1 MADQNLKIR
10 IQAIDTTQRIFKAV
24 ASRLNS
30 LRKTVF
36 SFRTALVS
44 LAGAGGFGF
53 LIKSSLDSIDKISK
67 LSRTLG
73 ISVRD
78 LRKLEY
84 AADLSGLSV
93 DTVARAVRNLNRVMV
108 DFQGGTGD
116 AKDAFD
122 QLGITSDDL
131 NAVMGDQFKV
141 LELLADRFQNVEN
154 SAVRSSIAQDLFGGR
169 ASEMLLVLEEG
180 AEGLA
185 QISDEA
191 ERFGLLLSAKAA
203 KGVEDANDSFT
214 RLFTLLKGFRDQ
226 VTAALAPALEN
237 VVNAMRKG
245 IEEILDQQGGVQKF
259 ARDVAISIVNAV
271 ETLANSL
278 VSILRLVVGAINA
291 VIRAINFLNER
302 LGYTTGFTKFNQQLE
317 DNRVVAE
324 KLFALYRDTPFE
336 DTVKEFKDLA
346 SAQEFNVDKAIALR
360 DALRDQQQ
368 QLKNQGIKSFGTA
381 PLGMLANRL
390 DVVIDGYNTLGNE
403 FSQIS
408 TSALDASFSF
418 DAARASIDAMYKE
431 SLNATEGMDGLGA
444 SINNANDDGYV
455 FGTGLKELA
464 KNARNFSKNME
475 DVVIR
480 GIQSFEDAL
489 LGAVTGTMKLK
500 DAFKQMAASIISDII
515 RMTIRMQI
523 SAPIAQ
529 FLAGAFPFGSTST
542 TASTGYGHPAG
553 ADFRA
558 MGGSVASGRP
568 YMVGERGAELFIP
581 GGSGTIIPNNQIS
594 GGGGAV
600 VHQTINVSTGVSQT
614 VRAEIMQLMP
624 QIAEGTKAAVL
635 DARRR
640 GGTFASAFS

>member
-36 SFRTALVS
+36 SFRTALIS

-53 LIKSSLDSIDKISK
+53 LIKSSMDSIDKISK

-73 ISVRD
+73 ISVAD

-122 QLGITSDDL
+122 ALGITSDDL

-141 LELLADRFQNVEN
+141 LELLADRFDNVEN

-180 AEGLA
+180 ADGIA
-185 QISDEA
+185 RISNEA
-191 ERFGLLLSAKAA
+191 ERFGLVMSAEAA

-214 RLFTLLKGFRDQ
+214 RLFALFKGLRDS
-226 VTAALAPALEN
+226 VVSFLAPAIKAAVEKAQEFIEGLMAKEN
-237 VVNAMRKG
+237 GVKNFAK
-245 IEEILDQQGGVQKF
+245 EISL
-259 ARDVAISIVNAV
+259 SIVNAIQTFAETMAFLINIILGAV
-271 ETLANSL
+271 NAIITAMNFLTEEILKTTISEEKFAHKTTLAAVASNKLIDKIHKLRPEAQDL
-278 VSILRLVVGAINA
+278 VHEFDELA
-291 VIRAINFLNER
+291 RA
-302 LGYTTGFTKFNQQLE
+302 GFNDAK
-317 DNRVVAE
+317 
-324 KLFALYRDTPFE
+324 
-336 DTVKEFKDLA
+336 
-346 SAQEFNVDKAIALR
+346 ALR
-360 DALRDQQQ
+360 DLSERASDLMKVMDDS
-368 QLKNQGIKSFGTA
+368 LFTLNDSEKA
-381 PLGMLANRL
+381 MA
-390 DVVIDGYNTLGNE
+390 DVAHHSREMAD
-403 FSQIS
+403 
-408 TSALDASFSF
+408 ALDATSASMKKLPYLPRDFEVQFSF
-418 DAARASIDAMYKE
+418 LKHQIEEAAKAGENLDDVMETGTDTSSDFG
-431 SLNATEGMDGLGA
+431 EGLRQ
-444 SINNANDDGYV
+444 
-455 FGTGLKELA
+455 LA
-464 KNARNFSKNME
+464 QDARNFNKNME

-489 LGAVTGTMKLK
+489 LSAVTGTMKLK

-523 SAPIAQ
+523 SAPIAE
-529 FLAGAFPFGSTST
+529 FLAGAMPFGSTGGTSK
-542 TASTGYGHPAG
+542 TGKK
-553 ADFRA
+553 A
-558 MGGSVASGRP
+558 MGGSVAAGQP

-581 GGSGTIIPNNQIS
+581 GGSGTIIPSNQL
-594 GGGGAV
+594 GGGGTV

>member
-10 IQAIDTTQRIFKAV
+10 IQAIDTTQKIFRAV
-24 ASRLNS
+24 ARRLNS

-93 DTVARAVRNLNRVMV
+93 DTVSRAVRNLNRVMV

-122 QLGITSDDL
+122 ALGITSDDL

-141 LELLADRFQNVEN
+141 LELLADRFERVEN

-180 AEGLA
+180 ADGLA

-191 ERFGLLLSAKAA
+191 ERFGLLLSATAA

-214 RLFTLLKGFRDQ
+214 RLFALLKGFRDQ

-245 IEEILDQQGGVQKF
+245 IEEILDQQGGVQRF

-278 VSILRLVVGAINA
+278 VGILRLVVGAVNA

-302 LGYTTGFTKFNQQLE
+302 LGYTTGFTKFNRQLE
-317 DNRVVAE
+317 DNRVHAE

-346 SAQEFNVDKAIALR
+346 NAQEFNVDKAIALK

-381 PLGMLANRL
+381 PLGMLARRL
-390 DVVIDGYNTLGNE
+390 EVVIDSYNTLGNE

-418 DAARASIDAMYKE
+418 DAARAAIDDMYNE
-431 SLNATEGMDGLGA
+431 SLKATEGMDGLGA
-444 SINNANDDGYV
+444 SINNASDDGYV

-480 GIQSFEDAL
+480 GIESFEDAL

-529 FLAGAFPFGSTST
+529 YLAGAFPFGGTSTS
-542 TASTGYGHPAG
+542 SVFGTGAHPG
-553 ADFRA
+553 EKRA
-558 MGGSVASGRP
+558 MGGSVSAGQP
-568 YMVGERGAELFIP
+568 YMVGERGAEMFIP
-581 GGSGTIIPNNQIS
+581 GGSGTIIPSNQL
-594 GGGGAV
+594 GGGGTV
-600 VHQTINVSTGVSQT
+600 VNQTINVSTGVSQT

-640 GGTFASAFS
+640 GGTFAGAFGG

>member
-53 LIKSSLDSIDKISK
+53 LIKSSMDSIDKISK

-73 ISVRD
+73 ISVAD

-122 QLGITSDDL
+122 ALGITSDDL

-141 LELLADRFQNVEN
+141 LELLADRFDNVEN

-191 ERFGLLLSAKAA
+191 ERFGLLLSASAA

-214 RLFTLLKGFRDQ
+214 RLFALFKGLRDT
-226 VTAALAPALEN
+226 VVSFLAPAIQMAVESAQKYIEQLIKSYDG
-237 VVNAMRKG
+237 AGG
-245 IEEILDQQGGVQKF
+245 IKAF
-259 ARDVAISIVNAV
+259 ARDIS
-271 ETLANSL
+271 LSL
-278 VSILRLVVGAINA
+278 VSAIQTFAETMAFIINLLVGAINA
-291 VIRAINFLNER
+291 LINVINFVTEALLRTTMSTER
-302 LGYTTGFTKFNQQLE
+302 YAKVTK
-317 DNRVVAE
+317 D
-324 KLFALYRDTPFE
+324 ALYYVE
-336 DTVKEFKDLA
+336 
-346 SAQEFNVDKAIALR
+346 SLR
-360 DALRDQQQ
+360 DVFGDIHPRV
-368 QLKNQGIKSFGTA
+368 QGLITRFEE
-381 PLGMLANRL
+381 LAKAEQL
-390 DVVIDGYNTLGNE
+390 DVQAMRELGKEAQYLYDNFDVLGDAGFE
-403 FSQIS
+403 TSNALS
-408 TSALDASFSF
+408 TM
-418 DAARASIDAMYKE
+418 SIQAE
-431 SLNATEGMDGLGA
+431 NLTNGFELLGT
-444 SINNANDDGYV
+444 SINNIGYLPDDFEIPFTHVRNAINGAYEAGQDLNDVMETGTDNSYE
-455 FGTGLKELA
+455 FGKGLRQLA
-464 KNARNFSKNME
+464 QDARNFGKNME

-489 LGAVTGTMKLK
+489 LSAVTGTMKLK

-523 SAPIAQ
+523 SAPIAE
-529 FLAGAFPFGSTST
+529 FLAGAMPFGSTGGTSK
-542 TASTGYGHPAG
+542 TGAK
-553 ADFRA
+553 A
-558 MGGSVASGRP
+558 MGGSVAAGQP

-581 GGSGTIIPNNQIS
+581 GGSGTIIPSNQL
-594 GGGGAV
+594 GGGGV
-600 VHQTINVSTGVSQT
+600 VVNQTVNLSTGVSQT
-614 VRAEIMQLMP
+614 VRAEVMNMLP
-624 QIAEGTKAAVL
+624 QIAEAAKGAVI
-635 DARRR
+635 DAKRR
-640 GGTFASAFS
+640 GGRFGTAFGV

>member
-10 IQAIDTTQRIFKAV
+10 IQAIDTTQKIFRAV
-24 ASRLNS
+24 AGRLNS

-44 LAGAGGFGF
+44 LAGAGGFG
-53 LIKSSLDSIDKISK
+53 LIIKSSLDSIDKISK

-93 DTVARAVRNLNRVMV
+93 DTVSRAVRNLNRVMV

-122 QLGITSDDL
+122 ALGITSDDL

-141 LELLADRFQNVEN
+141 LELLADRFERVEN
-154 SAVRSSIAQDLFGGR
+154 SAVKSSIAQDLFGGR

-180 AEGLA
+180 ADGLA
-185 QISDEA
+185 EISDEA
-191 ERFGLLLSAKAA
+191 ERFGLLLSARAA

-214 RLFTLLKGFRDQ
+214 RLFALLKGLRDQ
-226 VTAALAPALEN
+226 VVASLAPALERA
-237 VVNAMRKG
+237 VDAMRNG
-245 IEEILDQQGGVQKF
+245 LQEIVDQKGGVQTF

-271 ETLANSL
+271 ETLGNSL
-278 VSILRLVVGAINA
+278 ITILRLVVGAVNA

-302 LGYTTGFTKFNQQLE
+302 LGYTTGFTKFNRQLE
-317 DNRVVAE
+317 DNRVHAE

-346 SAQEFNVDKAIALR
+346 NAQEFNVDKAIALK

-381 PLGMLANRL
+381 PLGMLAKRL
-390 DVVIDGYNTLGNE
+390 EVVIDSYNTLGNE
-403 FSQIS
+403 FNQIS
-408 TSALDASFSF
+408 TGALDASFSF
-418 DAARASIDAMYKE
+418 DVARAEIERMYKE
-431 SLNATEGMDGLGA
+431 SLKATEGMNGFGA
-444 SINNANDDGYV
+444 SIANVKDESYV

-464 KNARNFSKNME
+464 KNARNFGKNME

-489 LGAVTGTMKLK
+489 VGAVTGTMKLK

-529 FLAGAFPFGSTST
+529 YLAGAFPFGGTSTSS
-542 TASTGYGHPAG
+542 AFGTGSHPG
-553 ADFRA
+553 EKRA
-558 MGGSVASGRP
+558 MGGSVSAGKP

-581 GGSGTIIPNNQIS
+581 GGSGTIIPSNQV
-594 GGGGAV
+594 GGGGGV
-600 VHQTINVSTGVSQT
+600 VVNQTVNLSTGVSQT
-614 VRAEIMQLMP
+614 VRAEVMNMLP
-624 QIAEGTKAAVL
+624 QIADAAKGAVI
-635 DARRR
+635 DAKRR
-640 GGTFASAFS
+640 GGRFGTAFGV

>member
-10 IQAIDTTQRIFKAV
+10 IQAIDTTQKIFRAV
-24 ASRLNS
+24 ARRLNS

-36 SFRTALVS
+36 SFRTALIS
-44 LAGAGGFGF
+44 LAGAGGFG
-53 LIKSSLDSIDKISK
+53 LIIKSSLDSIDKISK

-93 DTVARAVRNLNRVMV
+93 DTVSRAVRNLNRVMV

-122 QLGITSDDL
+122 ALGITSDDL

-141 LELLADRFQNVEN
+141 LELLADRFERVEN

-180 AEGLA
+180 ADGLA

-191 ERFGLLLSAKAA
+191 ERFGLLLSATAA

-214 RLFTLLKGFRDQ
+214 RLFALLKGFRDQ

-245 IEEILDQQGGVQKF
+245 IEEILDQQGGVQRF

-278 VSILRLVVGAINA
+278 VAILRVVVVAINA
-291 VIRAINFLNER
+291 VIKAINFINER
-302 LGYTTGFTKFNQQLE
+302 LGNATGFERFNRQLE
-317 DNRVVAE
+317 DNKIVVSELLDMYGGTQIE
-324 KLFALYRDTPFE
+324 KFLRDFE
-336 DTVKEFKDLA
+336 RL
-346 SAQEFNVDKAIALR
+346 SNAQEFSLEKTIALR
-360 DALRDQQQ
+360 DALKEQIKVLRSQGAAEFALQP
-368 QLKNQGIKSFGTA
+368 LKLLADRLDIVANSFQTLDGHFGT
-381 PLGMLANRL
+381 
-390 DVVIDGYNTLGNE
+390 
-403 FSQIS
+403 IS

-418 DAARASIDAMYKE
+418 DAARASIDAMYEDALK
-431 SLNATEGMDGLGA
+431 ATEGMDGFGA
-444 SINNANDDGYV
+444 SIKNASDDGYV

-529 FLAGAFPFGSTST
+529 FLAGAFPFGGTSTS
-542 TASTGYGHPAG
+542 SVFGTGAHPG
-553 ADFRA
+553 EKRA
-558 MGGSVASGRP
+558 MGGSVSAGKP
-568 YMVGERGAELFIP
+568 YMVGESGAEMFIP
-581 GGSGTIIPNNQIS
+581 GGSGTIIPSNQL
-594 GGGGAV
+594 GGGGTV
-600 VHQTINVSTGVSQT
+600 VNQTINLSTGVSQT
-614 VRAEIMQLMP
+614 VRAEVMNMLP
-624 QIAEGTKAAVL
+624 QIADAAKGAVI
-635 DARRR
+635 DAKRR
-640 GGTFASAFS
+640 GGRFGTAFGV

>member
-53 LIKSSLDSIDKISK
+53 LIKSSMDSIDKISK

-73 ISVRD
+73 ISVAD

-122 QLGITSDDL
+122 ELGITSDDL
-131 NAVMGDQFKV
+131 NAVIGDQFKV
-141 LELLADRFQNVEN
+141 LELLADRFERVEN

-191 ERFGLLLSAKAA
+191 ERFGLLLSASAA

-214 RLFTLLKGFRDQ
+214 RLFALFKGLRDT
-226 VTAALAPALEN
+226 VVSFLAPAIQMAVES
-237 VVNAMRKG
+237 AQKY
-245 IEEILDQQGGVQKF
+245 IEELIKSYDGAGGIKAF
-259 ARDVAISIVNAV
+259 ARDISLALVNAIQTFG
-271 ETLANSL
+271 ETMAFIINLL
-278 VSILRLVVGAINA
+278 VGAINTL
-291 VIRAINFLNER
+291 INAINFITESI
-302 LGYTTGFTKFNQQLE
+302 LGTTMSQETFNDTISMSRKQISGLRDDIKQIDPSLKNLMTRFDELTSAEEYNINVGRQLQRDLRDTIE
-317 DNRVVAE
+317 
-324 KLFALYRDTPFE
+324 LYRDVSGVTTENKLAITSLFNRVEELNNAYQLLGTSLKTVPYLPDDFE
-336 DTVKEFKDLA
+336 IQFTH
-346 SAQEFNVDKAIALR
+346 IR
-360 DALRDQQQ
+360 DAIKGAYEAGQDLNDVMETGTDNSYEFGKGLR
-368 QLKNQGIKSFGTA
+368 QLAQ
-381 PLGMLANRL
+381 
-390 DVVIDGYNTLGNE
+390 D
-403 FSQIS
+403 
-408 TSALDASFSF
+408 
-418 DAARASIDAMYKE
+418 
-431 SLNATEGMDGLGA
+431 
-444 SINNANDDGYV
+444 
-455 FGTGLKELA
+455 
-464 KNARNFSKNME
+464 ARNFGKNME

-489 LGAVTGTMKLK
+489 LSAVTGTMKLK

-523 SAPIAQ
+523 SAPIAE
-529 FLAGAFPFGSTST
+529 FLAGAMPFGSTGGTSK
-542 TASTGYGHPAG
+542 TGAK
-553 ADFRA
+553 A
-558 MGGSVASGRP
+558 MGGSVAAGQP

-581 GGSGTIIPNNQIS
+581 GGSGTIIPNNQLGA
-594 GGGGAV
+594 GGTV

>member
-53 LIKSSLDSIDKISK
+53 LIKSSMDSIDKISK

-73 ISVRD
+73 ISVAD

-122 QLGITSDDL
+122 ELGITSDDL

-141 LELLADRFQNVEN
+141 LELLADRFERVEN

-180 AEGLA
+180 ADGLA

-191 ERFGLLLSAKAA
+191 ERFGLLLSASAA

-214 RLFTLLKGFRDQ
+214 RLFALFKGLRDT
-226 VTAALAPALEN
+226 VVSFLAPAIQMAVES
-237 VVNAMRKG
+237 AQKY
-245 IEEILDQQGGVQKF
+245 IEELIKSYDGAGGIKAF
-259 ARDVAISIVNAV
+259 ARDISLSLVNAIQSFA
-271 ETLANSL
+271 EAMAFIINLL
-278 VSILRLVVGAINA
+278 VGAINA
-291 VIRAINFLNER
+291 LINVINFVTEALLRTTMSTERYAHVTKNARSSVLRYMDSMGDLDDRVIDLIDRFDRLTAAELLDVKAMNELSAEASILKNSLSDVEGIAFSNIMALQTMGIAAEDLTDGFEL
-302 LGYTTGFTKFNQQLE
+302 LGTSIDNIPRIPDDFEIGFTAVKDMINAAYEANEQFNDSLG
-317 DNRVVAE
+317 
-324 KLFALYRDTPFE
+324 TG
-336 DTVKEFKDLA
+336 
-346 SAQEFNVDKAIALR
+346 VD
-360 DALRDQQQ
+360 
-368 QLKNQGIKSFGTA
+368 S
-381 PLGMLANRL
+381 
-390 DVVIDGYNTLGNE
+390 
-403 FSQIS
+403 S
-408 TSALDASFSF
+408 
-418 DAARASIDAMYKE
+418 YK
-431 SLNATEGMDGLGA
+431 
-444 SINNANDDGYV
+444 

-464 KNARNFSKNME
+464 KNARNFGKNME

-523 SAPIAQ
+523 SAPIAE
-529 FLAGAFPFGSTST
+529 FLSSSLPFGSSGV
-542 TASTGYGHPAG
+542 TAK
-553 ADFRA
+553 A
-558 MGGSVASGRP
+558 MGGSVSAGQP
-568 YMVGERGAELFIP
+568 YMVGEKGAELFIP

>member
-53 LIKSSLDSIDKISK
+53 LIKSSMDSIDKISK

-73 ISVRD
+73 ISVAD

-122 QLGITSDDL
+122 ELGITSDDL

-141 LELLADRFQNVEN
+141 LELLADRFGNVEN

-180 AEGLA
+180 ADGIA
-185 QISDEA
+185 RISNEA
-191 ERFGLLLSAKAA
+191 ERFGLVMSAEAA

-214 RLFTLLKGFRDQ
+214 RLFALFKGLRDS
-226 VTAALAPALEN
+226 VVSFLAPAIKAAVEKAQEFIEGLMAKEN
-237 VVNAMRKG
+237 GVKNFAK
-245 IEEILDQQGGVQKF
+245 EISL
-259 ARDVAISIVNAV
+259 SIVNAIQTFA
-271 ETLANSL
+271 ETMAFLINI
-278 VSILRLVVGAINA
+278 ILGAVNA
-291 VIRAINFLNER
+291 IITAMNFLTEEILKTSMSEEKFAHKTMLATKALNDLLDKTHTLHPEAQALVHEFDELAR
-302 LGYTTGFTKFNQQLE
+302 GGFKDAN
-317 DNRVVAE
+317 
-324 KLFALYRDTPFE
+324 AL
-336 DTVKEFKDLA
+336 KDLA
-346 SAQEFNVDKAIALR
+346 NRASKLS
-360 DALRDQQQ
+360 DAFDESR
-368 QLKNQGIKSFGTA
+368 F
-381 PLGMLANRL
+381 
-390 DVVIDGYNTLGNE
+390 TLGKNE
-403 FSQIS
+403 KAMASVAYHSREMASAINT
-408 TSALDASFSF
+408 TSASIKKLPYLPTDFEIQFSF
-418 DAARASIDAMYKE
+418 LIDQIKAAAKAGE
-431 SLNATEGMDGLGA
+431 NL
-444 SINNANDDGYV
+444 DDVMTTGTDTSSD
-455 FGTGLKELA
+455 FGENLKKLA
-464 KNARNFSKNME
+464 EDARNFGKNME

-489 LGAVTGTMKLK
+489 VSAVTGTMKLK

-523 SAPIAQ
+523 SAPIAE
-529 FLAGAFPFGSTST
+529 FLAGAFPFGGTSGGT
-542 TASTGYGHPAG
+542 SKAG
-553 ADFRA
+553 TKKA
-558 MGGSVASGRP
+558 MGGSVSAGQP
-568 YMVGERGAELFIP
+568 YMVGEKGAELFIP
-581 GGSGTIIPNNQIS
+581 GGSGTIIPNNQL

-600 VHQTINVSTGVSQT
+600 VHQTINISTGVSQT
-614 VRAEIMQLMP
+614 VRAEIMNLMP

>member
-53 LIKSSLDSIDKISK
+53 LIKSSMDSIDKISK

-73 ISVRD
+73 ISVAD

-122 QLGITSDDL
+122 ALGITSDDL

-141 LELLADRFQNVEN
+141 LELLADRFDNVEN

-180 AEGLA
+180 ADGLA

-191 ERFGLLLSAKAA
+191 ERFGLLLSASAA

-214 RLFTLLKGFRDQ
+214 RLFALFKGLRDT
-226 VTAALAPALEN
+226 VVSFLAPAIQMAVES
-237 VVNAMRKG
+237 AQKY
-245 IEEILDQQGGVQKF
+245 IEELIKSYDGAGGIKAF
-259 ARDVAISIVNAV
+259 ARDISLALVNAIQTFG
-271 ETLANSL
+271 ETMAFIINLL
-278 VSILRLVVGAINA
+278 VGAINTL
-291 VIRAINFLNER
+291 INAINFITESI
-302 LGYTTGFTKFNQQLE
+302 LGTTMSQETFNDTISMSRKQISGLRDDIKQIDPSLKNLMTRFDELTSAEEYNINAGRQLQRDLRDTME
-317 DNRVVAE
+317 
-324 KLFALYRDTPFE
+324 LYRDVSEVTTENKLAITSLFNRVEELNNAYQLLGTSLKTVPYLPDDFE
-336 DTVKEFKDLA
+336 IQFTH
-346 SAQEFNVDKAIALR
+346 IR
-360 DALRDQQQ
+360 DA
-368 QLKNQGIKSFGTA
+368 IKGAYEAGEDLNDVMNTGTD
-381 PLGMLANRL
+381 NS
-390 DVVIDGYNTLGNE
+390 YE
-403 FSQIS
+403 
-408 TSALDASFSF
+408 
-418 DAARASIDAMYKE
+418 
-431 SLNATEGMDGLGA
+431 
-444 SINNANDDGYV
+444 

-464 KNARNFSKNME
+464 KNARNFNKNME

-523 SAPIAQ
+523 SAPIAEY
-529 FLAGAFPFGSTST
+529 LAGAMPFGSTGGTSK
-542 TASTGYGHPAG
+542 TGAK
-553 ADFRA
+553 A
-558 MGGSVASGRP
+558 MGGSVAAGKP
-568 YMVGERGAELFIP
+568 YMVGEKGAELFIP
-581 GGSGTIIPNNQIS
+581 GGSGTIIPSNQL

-600 VHQTINVSTGVSQT
+600 VHQTINISTGVSQT
-614 VRAEIMQLMP
+614 VRAEIINLMP

-640 GGTFASAFS
+640 GGTFAGAFGG

>member
-53 LIKSSLDSIDKISK
+53 LIKSSMDSIDKISK

-73 ISVRD
+73 ISVAD

-122 QLGITSDDL
+122 ELGITSDDL

-141 LELLADRFQNVEN
+141 LELLADRFGNVEN

-180 AEGLA
+180 ADGLA

-191 ERFGLLLSAKAA
+191 ERFGLLLSASAA

-214 RLFTLLKGFRDQ
+214 RLFALFKGLRDS
-226 VTAALAPALEN
+226 VVSFLAPAIKAAVEK
-237 VVNAMRKG
+237 AQEF
-245 IEEILDQQGGVQKF
+245 IEGLMAKEDGVKNF
-259 ARDVAISIVNAV
+259 AKKISLSIVNAIQTFA
-271 ETLANSL
+271 ETMAFLINI
-278 VSILRLVVGAINA
+278 ILGAVNA
-291 VIRAINFLNER
+291 IITAMNFLTEEILKTSMSEEKFAHKTMLATKALNDLLDKTHTLHPEAQALVHEFDELAR
-302 LGYTTGFTKFNQQLE
+302 AGFKDAN
-317 DNRVVAE
+317 
-324 KLFALYRDTPFE
+324 AL
-336 DTVKEFKDLA
+336 KDLA
-346 SAQEFNVDKAIALR
+346 NRAS
-360 DALRDQQQ
+360 
-368 QLKNQGIKSFGTA
+368 QLHTAFTESRITINKNQKAMASVAHHSREMASAI
-381 PLGMLANRL
+381 N
-390 DVVIDGYNTLGNE
+390 V
-403 FSQIS
+403 
-408 TSALDASFSF
+408 TSESMKKLPYLPRDFEIQFSF
-418 DAARASIDAMYKE
+418 LKAQIEEAAKAGE
-431 SLNATEGMDGLGA
+431 NL
-444 SINNANDDGYV
+444 DDVMTTGTDTSSD
-455 FGTGLKELA
+455 FGENLKKLA
-464 KNARNFSKNME
+464 EDARNFGKNME

-489 LGAVTGTMKLK
+489 VSAVTGTMKLK

-523 SAPIAQ
+523 SAPIAE
-529 FLAGAFPFGSTST
+529 FLAGAMPFGSTGGTSKLGT
-542 TASTGYGHPAG
+542 KAV
-553 ADFRA
+553 
-558 MGGSVASGRP
+558 GGSVSAGQP

-581 GGSGTIIPNNQIS
+581 GGSGTIIPNNQL
-594 GGGGAV
+594 GGGGTV
-600 VHQTINVSTGVSQT
+600 VNQTINLSTGVSQT
-614 VRAEIMQLMP
+614 VRAEVMNMLP
-624 QIAEGTKAAVL
+624 QIADAAKGAVI
-635 DARRR
+635 DAKRR
-640 GGTFASAFS
+640 GGRFGTAFGV

>member
-53 LIKSSLDSIDKISK
+53 LIKSSMDSIDKISK

-73 ISVRD
+73 ISVAD

-122 QLGITSDDL
+122 ELGITSDDL

-141 LELLADRFQNVEN
+141 LELLADRFGNVEN

-180 AEGLA
+180 ADGIA
-185 QISDEA
+185 RISNEA
-191 ERFGLLLSAKAA
+191 ERFGLVMSAEAA

-214 RLFTLLKGFRDQ
+214 RLFALFKGLRDS
-226 VTAALAPALEN
+226 VVSFLAPAIKAAVEKAQEFIEGLMAKEN
-237 VVNAMRKG
+237 GVKNFAK
-245 IEEILDQQGGVQKF
+245 EISL
-259 ARDVAISIVNAV
+259 SIVNAIQTFA
-271 ETLANSL
+271 ETMAFLINI
-278 VSILRLVVGAINA
+278 ILGAVNA
-291 VIRAINFLNER
+291 IITAMNFLTEEILKTSMSEEKFAHKTMLATKALNDLLDKTHTLHPEAQALVHEFDELAR
-302 LGYTTGFTKFNQQLE
+302 GGFKDAN
-317 DNRVVAE
+317 
-324 KLFALYRDTPFE
+324 AL
-336 DTVKEFKDLA
+336 KDLA
-346 SAQEFNVDKAIALR
+346 NRASKLS
-360 DALRDQQQ
+360 DAFDESR
-368 QLKNQGIKSFGTA
+368 F
-381 PLGMLANRL
+381 
-390 DVVIDGYNTLGNE
+390 TLGKNE
-403 FSQIS
+403 KAMASVAYHSREMASAINT
-408 TSALDASFSF
+408 TSASIKKLPYLPTDFEIQFSF
-418 DAARASIDAMYKE
+418 LIDQIKAAAKAGE
-431 SLNATEGMDGLGA
+431 NL
-444 SINNANDDGYV
+444 DDVMTTGTDTSSD
-455 FGTGLKELA
+455 FGENLKKLA
-464 KNARNFSKNME
+464 EDARNFGKNME

-489 LGAVTGTMKLK
+489 VSAVTGTMKLK

-523 SAPIAQ
+523 SAPIAE
-529 FLAGAFPFGSTST
+529 FLSSAMPFGSTGGTSK
-542 TASTGYGHPAG
+542 AG
-553 ADFRA
+553 TKKA
-558 MGGSVASGRP
+558 MGGSVSAGQP
-568 YMVGERGAELFIP
+568 YMVGEKGAELFIP
-581 GGSGTIIPNNQIS
+581 GGSGTIIPNNQL

-600 VHQTINVSTGVSQT
+600 VHQTINISTGVSQT
-614 VRAEIMQLMP
+614 VRAEIMNLMP

>member
-53 LIKSSLDSIDKISK
+53 LIKSSMDSIDKISK

-73 ISVRD
+73 ISVAD

-141 LELLADRFQNVEN
+141 LELLADRFERVEN

-180 AEGLA
+180 ADGLA

-191 ERFGLLLSAKAA
+191 ERFGLLLSASAA

-214 RLFTLLKGFRDQ
+214 RLFALFKGLRDT
-226 VTAALAPALEN
+226 VVSFLAPAIQMAVES
-237 VVNAMRKG
+237 AQKY
-245 IEEILDQQGGVQKF
+245 IEELIKSYDGAGGIKAF
-259 ARDVAISIVNAV
+259 ARDISLSLVNAIQSFA
-271 ETLANSL
+271 EAMAFIINLL
-278 VSILRLVVGAINA
+278 VGAINA
-291 VIRAINFLNER
+291 LINVINFVTEALLRTTMSTERYAHVTKNARSSVLRYMDSMGDLDDRVIDLIDRFDRLTAAELLDVKAMNELSAEASILKNSLSDVEGIAFSNIMALQTMGIAAEDLTDGFEL
-302 LGYTTGFTKFNQQLE
+302 LGTSIDNIPRIPDDFEIGFTAVKDMINAAYEANEQFNDSLG
-317 DNRVVAE
+317 
-324 KLFALYRDTPFE
+324 TG
-336 DTVKEFKDLA
+336 
-346 SAQEFNVDKAIALR
+346 VD
-360 DALRDQQQ
+360 
-368 QLKNQGIKSFGTA
+368 S
-381 PLGMLANRL
+381 
-390 DVVIDGYNTLGNE
+390 
-403 FSQIS
+403 S
-408 TSALDASFSF
+408 
-418 DAARASIDAMYKE
+418 YK
-431 SLNATEGMDGLGA
+431 
-444 SINNANDDGYV
+444 

-464 KNARNFSKNME
+464 KNARNFGKNME

-489 LGAVTGTMKLK
+489 LGAITGTMKLK

-523 SAPIAQ
+523 SAPIAE
-529 FLAGAFPFGSTST
+529 FLSSSLPFGSSGV
-542 TASTGYGHPAG
+542 TAK
-553 ADFRA
+553 A
-558 MGGSVASGRP
+558 MGGSVSAGQP
-568 YMVGERGAELFIP
+568 YMVGEKGAELFIP

>member
-36 SFRTALVS
+36 SFRTALIS

-53 LIKSSLDSIDKISK
+53 LIKSSMDSIDKISK

-73 ISVRD
+73 ISVAD
-78 LRKLEY
+78 LRKLEF
-84 AADLSGLSV
+84 AADLSGLSI

-122 QLGITSDDL
+122 ELGITSDDL

-141 LELLADRFQNVEN
+141 LELLADRFENVEN

-180 AEGLA
+180 ADGIA
-185 QISDEA
+185 RISNEA
-191 ERFGLLLSAKAA
+191 ERFGLVMSAEAA

-214 RLFTLLKGFRDQ
+214 RLFALFKGLRDS
-226 VTAALAPALEN
+226 VVSFLAPAIKAAVEKAQEFIEGLMAKEN
-237 VVNAMRKG
+237 GVKNFAK
-245 IEEILDQQGGVQKF
+245 EISL
-259 ARDVAISIVNAV
+259 SIVNAIQTFA
-271 ETLANSL
+271 ETMAFLINI
-278 VSILRLVVGAINA
+278 ILGAVNA
-291 VIRAINFLNER
+291 IITAMNFLTEEILKTSMSEEKFAHKTMLATKALNDLLDKTHTLHPEAQALVHEFDELAR
-302 LGYTTGFTKFNQQLE
+302 GGFKDAN
-317 DNRVVAE
+317 
-324 KLFALYRDTPFE
+324 AL
-336 DTVKEFKDLA
+336 KDLA
-346 SAQEFNVDKAIALR
+346 NRASKLS
-360 DALRDQQQ
+360 DAFDESR
-368 QLKNQGIKSFGTA
+368 F
-381 PLGMLANRL
+381 
-390 DVVIDGYNTLGNE
+390 TLGKNE
-403 FSQIS
+403 KAMASVAYHSREMASAINT
-408 TSALDASFSF
+408 TSASIKKLPYLPTDFEIQFSF
-418 DAARASIDAMYKE
+418 LIDQIKAAAKAGE
-431 SLNATEGMDGLGA
+431 NL
-444 SINNANDDGYV
+444 DDVMTTGTDTSSD
-455 FGTGLKELA
+455 FGENLKKLA
-464 KNARNFSKNME
+464 EDARNFGKNME

-489 LGAVTGTMKLK
+489 VSAVTGTMKLK

-523 SAPIAQ
+523 SAPIAE
-529 FLAGAFPFGSTST
+529 FLSSAMPFGSTGGTSK
-542 TASTGYGHPAG
+542 AG
-553 ADFRA
+553 TKKA
-558 MGGSVASGRP
+558 MGGSVSAGQP
-568 YMVGERGAELFIP
+568 YMVGEKGAELFIP
-581 GGSGTIIPNNQIS
+581 GGSGTIIPNNQL

-600 VHQTINVSTGVSQT
+600 VHQTINISTGVSQT
-614 VRAEIMQLMP
+614 VRAEIMNLMP

>member
-10 IQAIDTTQRIFKAV
+10 IQAIDTTQKIFRAV
-24 ASRLNS
+24 ARRLNS

-53 LIKSSLDSIDKISK
+53 LIKSSMDSIDKISK

-73 ISVRD
+73 ISVAD
-78 LRKLEY
+78 LRKLEF

-122 QLGITSDDL
+122 ELGITSDDL

-141 LELLADRFQNVEN
+141 LELLADRFERVEN

-180 AEGLA
+180 ADGLA

-191 ERFGLLLSAKAA
+191 ERFGLLLSASAA

-214 RLFTLLKGFRDQ
+214 RLFALFKGLRDS
-226 VTAALAPALEN
+226 VVSFLAPAIQRAVES
-237 VVNAMRKG
+237 A
-245 IEEILDQQGGVQKF
+245 QKF
-259 ARDVAISIVNAV
+259 IEGLIKESGGIKKFAEKISLSIVNAIQTFA
-271 ETLANSL
+271 ETMAFLINIILGAVNAIITAMNFLTEEILGTTISQEKFSHKTMLATKSLNDLLDKTHKFHPEAQLLIHEFDELARAGFNDADALENLASRASDLSTAFQDSKFSLNSNQKAMAS
-278 VSILRLVVGAINA
+278 VAHHSREMAGAIKISEESIKNLPYLPTDFE
-291 VIRAINFLNER
+291 IQFTSLKDAIKLAGEEGENLNDVMD
-302 LGYTTGFTKFNQQLE
+302 TGT
-317 DNRVVAE
+317 DNSYE
-324 KLFALYRDTPFE
+324 
-336 DTVKEFKDLA
+336 
-346 SAQEFNVDKAIALR
+346 
-360 DALRDQQQ
+360 
-368 QLKNQGIKSFGTA
+368 
-381 PLGMLANRL
+381 
-390 DVVIDGYNTLGNE
+390 
-403 FSQIS
+403 
-408 TSALDASFSF
+408 
-418 DAARASIDAMYKE
+418 
-431 SLNATEGMDGLGA
+431 
-444 SINNANDDGYV
+444 

-489 LGAVTGTMKLK
+489 VSAVTGTMKLK

-523 SAPIAQ
+523 SAPIAE
-529 FLAGAFPFGSTST
+529 FLSSSLPFGSS
-542 TASTGYGHPAG
+542 SVPAK
-553 ADFRA
+553 A
-558 MGGSVASGRP
+558 MGGSVSAGKP

-581 GGSGTIIPNNQIS
+581 GGSGTIIPSNQVS
-594 GGGGAV
+594 GGGGTV
-600 VHQTINVSTGVSQT
+600 VNQTINLSTGVSQT
-614 VRAEIMQLMP
+614 VRAEVMNMLP
-624 QIAEGTKAAVL
+624 QIADAAKGAVI
-635 DARRR
+635 DAKRR
-640 GGTFASAFS
+640 GGRFGTAFGV

>member
-53 LIKSSLDSIDKISK
+53 LIKSSMDSIDKISK

-73 ISVRD
+73 ISVAD

-116 AKDAFD
+116 AKDSFD
-122 QLGITSDDL
+122 ELGITSDDL

-141 LELLADRFQNVEN
+141 LELLADRFERVEN

-180 AEGLA
+180 ADGLA

-191 ERFGLLLSAKAA
+191 ERFGLLLSASAA

-214 RLFTLLKGFRDQ
+214 RLFALFKGLRDT
-226 VTAALAPALEN
+226 VVSFLAPAIQMAVEASQKYIEQLIKSYDG
-237 VVNAMRKG
+237 AGG
-245 IEEILDQQGGVQKF
+245 IKAF
-259 ARDVAISIVNAV
+259 ARDISLSLVNAIQSFA
-271 ETLANSL
+271 EAMAFIINLL
-278 VSILRLVVGAINA
+278 VGAINILINVFNFVTEAILRTTMSTERYAHITKNA
-291 VIRAINFLNER
+291 V
-302 LGYTTGFTKFNQQLE
+302 Y
-317 DNRVVAE
+317 RVS
-324 KLFALYRDTPFE
+324 T
-336 DTVKEFKDLA
+336 
-346 SAQEFNVDKAIALR
+346 LR
-360 DALRDQQQ
+360 DAFDQIHPSVQV
-368 QLKNQGIKSFGTA
+368 LIKDFERLTNA
-381 PLGMLANRL
+381 EEL
-390 DVVIDGYNTLGNE
+390 DVQAMLKLGKEAQHLYDNFDDLEGAGFETTNALMTMSTEAKNLTDGFELLG
-403 FSQIS
+403 
-408 TSALDASFSF
+408 T
-418 DAARASIDAMYKE
+418 SIDNIPSIPDDFEIAFTSVRDMINAAYE
-431 SLNATEGMDGLGA
+431 ANEQFNDSLSTGVDSSYE
-444 SINNANDDGYV
+444 

-489 LGAVTGTMKLK
+489 VSAVTGTMKLK

-523 SAPIAQ
+523 SAPIAE
-529 FLAGAFPFGSTST
+529 FLSSSLPFGSS
-542 TASTGYGHPAG
+542 SVPAK
-553 ADFRA
+553 A
-558 MGGSVASGRP
+558 MGGSVSAGKP

-581 GGSGTIIPNNQIS
+581 GGSGTIIPSNQVS
-594 GGGGAV
+594 GGGGTV
-600 VHQTINVSTGVSQT
+600 VNQTINLSTGVSQT
-614 VRAEIMQLMP
+614 VRAEVMNMLP
-624 QIAEGTKAAVL
+624 QIADAAKGAVI
-635 DARRR
+635 DAKRR
-640 GGTFASAFS
+640 GGRFGTAFGV

>member
-53 LIKSSLDSIDKISK
+53 LIKSSMDSIDKISK

-73 ISVRD
+73 ISVAD
-78 LRKLEY
+78 LRKLEF
-84 AADLSGLSV
+84 AADLSGLSI

-122 QLGITSDDL
+122 ELGITSDDL

-141 LELLADRFQNVEN
+141 LELLADRFGNVEN

-180 AEGLA
+180 ADGIA
-185 QISDEA
+185 RISNEA
-191 ERFGLLLSAKAA
+191 ERFGLVMSAEAA

-214 RLFTLLKGFRDQ
+214 RLFALFKGLRDS
-226 VTAALAPALEN
+226 VVSFLAPAIKAAVEKAQEFIEGLMAKEN
-237 VVNAMRKG
+237 GVKNFAK
-245 IEEILDQQGGVQKF
+245 EISL
-259 ARDVAISIVNAV
+259 SIVNAIQTFA
-271 ETLANSL
+271 ETMAFLINI
-278 VSILRLVVGAINA
+278 ILGAVNA
-291 VIRAINFLNER
+291 IITAMNFLTEEI
-302 LGYTTGFTKFNQQLE
+302 LKTTMSEEKFAHKTMLATKALNDLLDKTHTLHPEAQALVHEFDELARAGFKDAN
-317 DNRVVAE
+317 
-324 KLFALYRDTPFE
+324 AL
-336 DTVKEFKDLA
+336 KDLA
-346 SAQEFNVDKAIALR
+346 DRASKLSDAFDESRFTLGKNEKAMASVAYHSREMASAINTTSASIKKLPYLPTDFEVQFSF
-360 DALRDQQQ
+360 LRDQIKAAAKAGENLDDVMTTGTDTSSDFGEN
-368 QLKNQGIKSFGTA
+368 LKK
-381 PLGMLANRL
+381 LAE
-390 DVVIDGYNTLGNE
+390 D
-403 FSQIS
+403 
-408 TSALDASFSF
+408 
-418 DAARASIDAMYKE
+418 
-431 SLNATEGMDGLGA
+431 
-444 SINNANDDGYV
+444 
-455 FGTGLKELA
+455 
-464 KNARNFSKNME
+464 ARNFGKNME

-489 LGAVTGTMKLK
+489 VSAVTGTMKLK

-523 SAPIAQ
+523 SAPIAD
-529 FLAGAFPFGSTST
+529 FLAGAMPFGSTGGTSK
-542 TASTGYGHPAG
+542 TGAK
-553 ADFRA
+553 A
-558 MGGSVASGRP
+558 MGGSVAAGKP
-568 YMVGERGAELFIP
+568 YMVGEKGAELFIP
-581 GGSGTIIPNNQIS
+581 GGSGTIIPSNQL

-600 VHQTINVSTGVSQT
+600 VHQTINISTGVSQT
-614 VRAEIMQLMP
+614 VRAEIMNLMP

>member
-1 MADQNLKIR
+1 MADENLKFR
-10 IQAIDTTQRIFKAV
+10 ISAIDTTQRIFKAV

-122 QLGITSDDL
+122 ALGITSDDL

-141 LELLADRFQNVEN
+141 LELLADRFGNVEN

-180 AEGLA
+180 ADGLA
-185 QISDEA
+185 KISDEA
-191 ERFGLLLSAKAA
+191 ERFGLLLSASAA

-214 RLFTLLKGFRDQ
+214 RLFALFKGLRDS
-226 VTAALAPALEN
+226 VVSFLAPAIQMAVEAAQRYIEELMAEKDGIKN
-237 VVNAMRKG
+237 FARDISLSVVNA
-245 IEEILDQQGGVQKF
+245 IQTF
-259 ARDVAISIVNAV
+259 A
-271 ETLANSL
+271 ETMAFIINLL
-278 VSILRLVVGAINA
+278 VGAINGLIT
-291 VIRAINFLNER
+291 VINFVTEALLRTTMSTER
-302 LGYTTGFTKFNQQLE
+302 YAKVTKDALYYVQSLRDVFGDINP
-317 DNRVVAE
+317 RVQGLITRFEELAKAE
-324 KLFALYRDTPFE
+324 KLDVEAMRELGKEAQYLYDNFNNLGLSGFETANALSTISIQAENLTNGFE
-336 DTVKEFKDLA
+336 LLGTSINNIGYLPDDFEIQFTH
-346 SAQEFNVDKAIALR
+346 LR
-360 DALRDQQQ
+360 DAILAAHEAGENLDDVMNAGTDSSSDFGKGLR
-368 QLKNQGIKSFGTA
+368 QLAQ
-381 PLGMLANRL
+381 
-390 DVVIDGYNTLGNE
+390 D
-403 FSQIS
+403 
-408 TSALDASFSF
+408 
-418 DAARASIDAMYKE
+418 
-431 SLNATEGMDGLGA
+431 
-444 SINNANDDGYV
+444 
-455 FGTGLKELA
+455 
-464 KNARNFSKNME
+464 ARNFGKNME

-523 SAPIAQ
+523 SAPIAE
-529 FLAGAFPFGSTST
+529 FLAGAMPFGSTGGTSK
-542 TASTGYGHPAG
+542 TGAK
-553 ADFRA
+553 A
-558 MGGSVASGRP
+558 MGGSVSAGKP
-568 YMVGERGAELFIP
+568 YVVGEKGAELFIP
-581 GGSGTIIPNNQIS
+581 GGSGTIIPSNQL
-594 GGGGAV
+594 GGGGTV
-600 VHQTINVSTGVSQT
+600 VNQTINVSTGVSQT
-614 VRAEIMQLMP
+614 VRAEIMNLMP

>member
-10 IQAIDTTQRIFKAV
+10 IQAIDTTQKIFRAV
-24 ASRLNS
+24 ARRLNS

-93 DTVARAVRNLNRVMV
+93 DTVSRAVRNLNRVMV

-122 QLGITSDDL
+122 ALGITSDDL

-141 LELLADRFQNVEN
+141 LELLADRFERVEN

-180 AEGLA
+180 ADGLA

-191 ERFGLLLSAKAA
+191 ERFGLLLSARAA

-214 RLFTLLKGFRDQ
+214 RLFALLKGFRDQ

-245 IEEILDQQGGVQKF
+245 IEEILDQQGGVQRF

-278 VSILRLVVGAINA
+278 VAILRVVVVAINA
-291 VIRAINFLNER
+291 VIKAINFINER
-302 LGYTTGFTKFNQQLE
+302 LGNATGFERFNRQLE
-317 DNRVVAE
+317 DNKIVVSELLDMYGGTQIEKFLRDFERLSNAE
-324 KLFALYRDTPFE
+324 
-336 DTVKEFKDLA
+336 EFSLEKT
-346 SAQEFNVDKAIALR
+346 IALR
-360 DALRDQQQ
+360 DALEEQIKVLRSQGAAEFALQP
-368 QLKNQGIKSFGTA
+368 LKLLADRLDIVANSFQTLDGHFGT
-381 PLGMLANRL
+381 
-390 DVVIDGYNTLGNE
+390 
-403 FSQIS
+403 IS

-418 DAARASIDAMYKE
+418 DAARAAIDDMYNE
-431 SLNATEGMDGLGA
+431 SLKATEGMDGLGA
-444 SINNANDDGYV
+444 SINNASDDGYV

-480 GIQSFEDAL
+480 GIESFEDAL

-529 FLAGAFPFGSTST
+529 FLAGAFPFGGTSTS
-542 TASTGYGHPAG
+542 SVFGTGAHPG
-553 ADFRA
+553 EKRA
-558 MGGSVASGRP
+558 MGGSVSAGQP
-568 YMVGERGAELFIP
+568 YMVGESGAEMFIP
-581 GGSGTIIPNNQIS
+581 GGSGTIIPSNQL
-594 GGGGAV
+594 GGGGTV
-600 VHQTINVSTGVSQT
+600 VNQTINLSTGVSQT
-614 VRAEIMQLMP
+614 VRAEVMNMLP
-624 QIAEGTKAAVL
+624 QIADAAKGAVI
-635 DARRR
+635 DAKRR
-640 GGTFASAFS
+640 GGRFGTAFGV

>member
-36 SFRTALVS
+36 SFRTALIS

-53 LIKSSLDSIDKISK
+53 LIKSSMDSIDKISK

-73 ISVRD
+73 ISVAD

-122 QLGITSDDL
+122 ELGITSDDL

-141 LELLADRFQNVEN
+141 LELLADRFENVEN

-180 AEGLA
+180 ADGLA

-191 ERFGLLLSAKAA
+191 ERFGLLLSASAA

-214 RLFTLLKGFRDQ
+214 RLFALFKGLRDS
-226 VTAALAPALEN
+226 VVSFLAPAIKAAVEK
-237 VVNAMRKG
+237 AQEF
-245 IEEILDQQGGVQKF
+245 IEGLMAKEDGVKNF
-259 ARDVAISIVNAV
+259 AKKISLSIVNAIQTFA
-271 ETLANSL
+271 ETMAFLINI
-278 VSILRLVVGAINA
+278 ILGAVNA
-291 VIRAINFLNER
+291 IITAMNFLTEEILKTSMSEEKFAHKTMLATKALNDLLDKTHTLHPEAQALVHEFDELAR
-302 LGYTTGFTKFNQQLE
+302 AGFKDAN
-317 DNRVVAE
+317 
-324 KLFALYRDTPFE
+324 AL
-336 DTVKEFKDLA
+336 KDLA
-346 SAQEFNVDKAIALR
+346 NRASQLSTAFTESRITLNKNQKAMASVAHHSREMASAINVTSQSMKKLPYLPR
-360 DALRDQQQ
+360 DFEVQFSF
-368 QLKNQGIKSFGTA
+368 LKNQIEEAAKAGENLDDVMTTGTDTSSDFGEN
-381 PLGMLANRL
+381 LKKLAE
-390 DVVIDGYNTLGNE
+390 D
-403 FSQIS
+403 
-408 TSALDASFSF
+408 
-418 DAARASIDAMYKE
+418 
-431 SLNATEGMDGLGA
+431 
-444 SINNANDDGYV
+444 
-455 FGTGLKELA
+455 
-464 KNARNFSKNME
+464 ARNFGKNME

-489 LGAVTGTMKLK
+489 VSAVTGTMKLK

-523 SAPIAQ
+523 SAPIAE
-529 FLAGAFPFGSTST
+529 FLAGAMPFGSTGGT
-542 TASTGYGHPAG
+542 DKMKKY
-553 ADFRA
+553 A
-558 MGGSVASGRP
+558 MGGSVAAGKP
-568 YMVGERGAELFIP
+568 VIVGDAGAEVFIP
-581 GGSGTIIPNNQIS
+581 GGSGTIIPNNQL
-594 GGGGAV
+594 GGGGTV
-600 VHQTINVSTGVSQT
+600 VNQTINLSTGVSQT
-614 VRAEIMQLMP
+614 VRAEVMNMLP
-624 QIAEGTKAAVL
+624 QIADAAKGAVI
-635 DARRR
+635 DAKRR
-640 GGTFASAFS
+640 GGRFGTAFGV

>member
-53 LIKSSLDSIDKISK
+53 LIKSSMDSIDKISK

-73 ISVRD
+73 ISVAD
-78 LRKLEY
+78 LRKLEF
-84 AADLSGLSV
+84 AADLSGLSI

-122 QLGITSDDL
+122 ELGITSDDI

-141 LELLADRFQNVEN
+141 LELLADRFERVEN

-180 AEGLA
+180 ADGLA

-191 ERFGLLLSAKAA
+191 ERFGLLLSASAA

-214 RLFTLLKGFRDQ
+214 RLFALFKGLRDT
-226 VTAALAPALEN
+226 VVSFLAPAIQMAVES
-237 VVNAMRKG
+237 AQKY
-245 IEEILDQQGGVQKF
+245 IEELIKSYDGAGGIKAF
-259 ARDVAISIVNAV
+259 ARDISLALVNAIQTFG
-271 ETLANSL
+271 ETMAFIINLL
-278 VSILRLVVGAINA
+278 VGAINTL
-291 VIRAINFLNER
+291 INAINFITESI
-302 LGYTTGFTKFNQQLE
+302 LGTTMSQETFNDTISMSRKQISGLRDDIKQIDPSLKNLMTRFDELTSAEEYNINAGRQLQRDLRDTIE
-317 DNRVVAE
+317 
-324 KLFALYRDTPFE
+324 LYRDVSGVTTENKLAITSLFNRVEELNNAYQLLGTSLKTVPYLPDDFE
-336 DTVKEFKDLA
+336 IQFTH
-346 SAQEFNVDKAIALR
+346 IR
-360 DALRDQQQ
+360 DA
-368 QLKNQGIKSFGTA
+368 IKGAYEAGEDLNDVMNTGTD
-381 PLGMLANRL
+381 NS
-390 DVVIDGYNTLGNE
+390 YE
-403 FSQIS
+403 
-408 TSALDASFSF
+408 
-418 DAARASIDAMYKE
+418 
-431 SLNATEGMDGLGA
+431 
-444 SINNANDDGYV
+444 

-464 KNARNFSKNME
+464 KNARNFGKNME

-489 LGAVTGTMKLK
+489 VSAVTGTMKLK

-523 SAPIAQ
+523 SAPIAE
-529 FLAGAFPFGSTST
+529 FLAGAMPFGSTGGTSK
-542 TASTGYGHPAG
+542 TGAK
-553 ADFRA
+553 A
-558 MGGSVASGRP
+558 MGGSVAAGKP
-568 YMVGERGAELFIP
+568 YMVGEKGAELFIP
-581 GGSGTIIPNNQIS
+581 GGSGTIIPSNQL

-600 VHQTINVSTGVSQT
+600 VHQTINISTGVSQT
-614 VRAEIMQLMP
+614 VRAEIMNLMP